1 MNAAPDNVAETRGS
15 IDLLSS
21 MARTRFELAALD
33 LEANVTATL
42 GAIASGIVALV
53 LALVAFGFVGVAVI
67 ALFWDTHRVVATIGT
82 TLVYITLA
90 LAVAAHAR
98 ARWTSR
104 PPAFE
109 GTLRELA
116 LDREALRGLS

>member
-1 MNAAPDNVAETRGS
+1 MNATTESMPETQGS
-15 IDLLSS
+15 VDLLAS

-33 LEANVTATL
+33 LEAHVAATL

-53 LALVAFGFVGVAVI
+53 LALVAFGFVGVAII
-67 ALFWDTHRVVATIGT
+67 ALFWDTHRVIATIGT
-82 TLVYITLA
+82 TLAYLTLA
-90 LAVAAHAR
+90 FAVAAHAR
-98 ARWTSR
+98 ARWRTR

-116 LDREALRGLS
+116 LDREAMRGLS